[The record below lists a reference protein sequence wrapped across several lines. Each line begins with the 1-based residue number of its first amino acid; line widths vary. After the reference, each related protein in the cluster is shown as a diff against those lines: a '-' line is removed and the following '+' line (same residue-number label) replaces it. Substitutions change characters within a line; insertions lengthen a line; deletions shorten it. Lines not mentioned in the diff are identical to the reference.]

1 MMTLDEAIAHAE
13 WCAENSCGEC
23 ADDHRQLA
31 EWLKELKQWKT
42 LVEGIDLRPESL
54 MKPFQPN
61 VSDLESENDRLKAEN
76 DKLRNEL
83 KAIYM
88 CDAYGVKC
96 KDCKNKDL
104 CAYLMREPGI
114 EVE

>member
-1 MMTLDEAIAHAE
+1 MMTLDEAIEHAE

-23 ADDHRQLA
+23 ADDHKQLA
-31 EWLKELKQWKT
+31 EWLKEL
-42 LVEGIDLRPESL
+42 VA
-54 MKPFQPN
+54 
-61 VSDLESENDRLKAEN
+61 LKAEN
-76 DKLRNEL
+76 DRLRNEL